1 MLRVRALFRFCVH
14 GLLQT
19 LFQID
24 PEQ

>member
-1 MLRVRALFRFCVH
+1 MLRVRALFRLCVH
-14 GLLQT
+14 GLLQK